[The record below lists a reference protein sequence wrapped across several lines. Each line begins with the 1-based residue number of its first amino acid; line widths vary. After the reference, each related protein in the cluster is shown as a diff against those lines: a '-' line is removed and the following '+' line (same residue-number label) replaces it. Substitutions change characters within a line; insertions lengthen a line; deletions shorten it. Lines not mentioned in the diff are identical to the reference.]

1 MRFEYGT
8 SSGNLDRK
16 VYYNGG
22 GLLAPSGQF
31 SVTVSSLSPGTT
43 YYYRAV
49 LQDGSKVCY
58 GQVRSF
64 KTLAAQQEQQ
74 AGWLELPATS
84 SRSNCVQGHFGSGK
98 TRNYSYFYDK
108 GNYAPLWEAYPLT
121 AGHTNGD
128 NKSETWY
135 FNPNVDQNCQ
145 IDVRGGSYPS
155 TYGADSYT
163 RGHMIPA
170 ADRTHTAQA
179 RKEVFY
185 LTNQV
190 PQNGDMN
197 NGVWKSL
204 EEAVRA
210 QTSQTDT
217 VYVVTG
223 ACFRKAGGSENI
235 TYLENS
241 SATPKRVPVPNYLWK
256 VVLKVKRSSGG
267 TVTSASAV
275 GFWMENR
282 NYTDDFTAHAVSVD
296 QIEVWTGFD
305 FFPNLPDT
313 LEASA
318 ESNSSWSSFQQF

>member
-22 GLLAPSGQF
+22 GLLAPSGQV

-49 LQDGSKVCY
+49 LQDGSKDCY

-74 AGWLELPATS
+74 AGWLELPAS
-84 SRSNCVQGHFGSGK
+84 GSRSNCVQGHFGSG
-98 TRNYSYFYDK
+98 TSRNYSYFYDK
-108 GNYAPLWEAYPLT
+108 GSYAPLWEAYPLT
-121 AGHTNGD
+121 SGHLNGG
-128 NKSETWY
+128 NSSTTWY
-135 FNPNVDQNCQ
+135 FNPNVDQNSQ

-155 TYGADSYT
+155 TYGANGYT

-179 RKEVFY
+179 RKEVYY

-190 PQNGDMN
+190 PQLDAMN

-210 QTSQTDT
+210 QTSKTDT

-223 ACFRKAGGSENI
+223 ASFRKAGGSETI
-235 TYLENS
+235 TYLE
-241 SATPKRVPVPNYLWK
+241 SANAKPARIPVPNYLWK
-256 VVLKVKRSSGG
+256 VVLKVKRSGG
-267 TVTSASAV
+267 SVTSASAV

-282 NYTDDFTAHAVSVD
+282 NYTDGFAAHAVSVD
-296 QIEVWTGFD
+296 QIETWTGLD

-313 LEASA
+313 VESSA
-318 ESNSSWSSFQQF
+318 ETNTSWTGFQNF